1 MRHYISTIAM
11 AVAFSAAVL
20 QTQAQGIYVHK
31 KNGETVTYPAA
42 ILDQVAPMKIATTVE
57 KTESG
62 VVAT

>member
-31 KNGETVTYPAA
+31 KNGETVT
-42 ILDQVAPMKIATTVE
+42 
-57 KTESG
+57 S
-62 VVAT
+62 